1 MKQKGL
7 IAWFAHNHV
16 AANLLMLVVM
26 LGGLFSISLINKEI
40 FPVFALNRIMI
51 SASYPGASPEDIEQS
66 INVKIEQSL
75 DNVKNI
81 KRIQSVAS
89 QGSATLTLELESEA
103 DLEQVLDDVK
113 QQIEAISTF
122 PVNMETPL
130 VKRAEFT
137 SNVVFISLY
146 GNLNERQLK
155 EYAKQVRDDILQQTD
170 ASDVVVSGVKDYEIA
185 IDVSENALRKY
196 GLTFEQVA
204 QVVQQRSIDLP
215 GGMIKAKDGDL
226 LVRINGQ
233 LYNGDGFSSIVLQ
246 TRPDG
251 SRLYLS
257 DVATISDGFIE
268 DHILNRFNRERAAVI
283 QVRNLTDEDATK
295 IAEQVGNYVE
305 QAQTKL
311 PTGVY
316 LDSWGDMSHYL
327 EGRLNMML
335 SNMFYGGI
343 LVFIIL
349 ALFLDIRVAFWV
361 ILGIPFCFLGT
372 LLFMPTPL
380 VAVSINLISLFGFIL
395 VLGIVVDDAIVVG
408 ESVYSEVEDKGQS
421 IDNVIAGAKKVAIPA
436 TFGVLTTMAAFIP
449 MLISDAPRTEFF
461 KAIAW
466 VVLLCLTFSLIESKL
481 ILPAHLARARLAQG
495 KSRTNALSR
504 LKQRFNLAVDRF
516 INQGYRRF
524 ISVCIVHRY
533 SVLATFSGILMLAIA
548 LVVSG
553 QLRWVFFPNL
563 PSDYIQ
569 VNVDMNISSSDENN
583 AKVAAQIEEALYQ
596 TDAEIFQE
604 LGVHVV
610 KHTFINMENRQDLFV
625 LAELHKTE
633 TLPITSFEI
642 LKQWQAQLPPLVG
655 VKNITFEASIG
666 RKQSDVQ
673 FSLKGDDLA
682 QLAQA
687 SKAMQQLLYQYDGT
701 LNIKDD
707 LSSPTPEVKLQL
719 TEAGEALGLSLASLA
734 SQVRHAFYGYEVQR
748 VLRNNEEVKVM
759 VRYPQQERSTIGY
772 LESMKVIVPNG
783 RFVPFTEVA
792 KANIE
797 SSYTSINRVDRKRSV
812 IVSANVDKSQTSPS
826 EIYND
831 ILENKLDQ
839 LRQAFPSVKFALD
852 GRAKDEKNTKGS
864 LIRDSILALI
874 TIFAL
879 MAIPLRSY
887 SQPLIIMSVI
897 PFGIIGAI
905 AGHYLAGL
913 TLNLLSVFGILALAG
928 VVVNDSLVLVSFIN
942 RALQQGVPL
951 EQAVVNAG
959 CSRFRAIVLTSLTTF
974 FGLAPILLEDSLQ
987 AQIVIPM
994 ATSLAFGILFATVVT
1009 LLLVPSLY
1017 LILADIKRGMKRFY
1031 HWWWQPRTLE

>member
-40 FPVFALNRIMI
+40 FPAFALNRIMI

-89 QGSATLTLELESEA
+89 QGSASLTLELESEA

-122 PVNMETPL
+122 PVNMETPI

-226 LVRINGQ
+226 LVRTNGQ

-268 DHILNRFNRERAAVI
+268 DRILNRFNRERAAVI

-295 IAEQVGNYVE
+295 IAEQVGKYVE

-335 SNMFYGGI
+335 FNMFYGGI

-481 ILPAHLARARLAQG
+481 ILPAHLARARLAQA

-548 LVVSG
+548 LVISG

-719 TEAGEALGLSLASLA
+719 TKAGEALGLSLASLA

-772 LESMKVIVPNG
+772 LESMKVILPNG

-826 EIYND
+826 DIYND

-839 LRQAFPSVKFALD
+839 LRQAFPNVKFALD

-942 RALQQGVPL
+942 RALKQGVPL

>member
-40 FPVFALNRIMI
+40 FPAFALNRIMI

-89 QGSATLTLELESEA
+89 QGSASLTLELESEA

-146 GNLNERQLK
+146 GDLNERQLK

-226 LVRINGQ
+226 LVRTNGQ

-268 DHILNRFNRERAAVI
+268 DRILNRFNRERAAVI

-295 IAEQVGNYVE
+295 IAEQVGKYVE

-481 ILPAHLARARLAQG
+481 ILPAHLARARLAQA

-504 LKQRFNLAVDRF
+504 FKQRLNLAVDRF
-516 INQGYRRF
+516 INQDYRRF

-719 TEAGEALGLSLASLA
+719 TKAGEALGLSLASLA

-772 LESMKVIVPNG
+772 LENMKVILPNG

-826 EIYND
+826 DIYND

-839 LRQAFPSVKFALD
+839 LRQAFPNVKFALD

-942 RALQQGVPL
+942 RALKQGVPL

>member
-40 FPVFALNRIMI
+40 FPAFALNRIMI

-89 QGSATLTLELESEA
+89 QGSASLTLELESEA

-226 LVRINGQ
+226 LVRTNGQ

-257 DVATISDGFIE
+257 DVATIADGFIE
-268 DHILNRFNRERAAVI
+268 DRILNRFNRERAAVI

-295 IAEQVGNYVE
+295 IAEQVGKYVE

-495 KSRTNALSR
+495 KSRTNVLSR

-548 LVVSG
+548 LVISG

-719 TEAGEALGLSLASLA
+719 TKAGEALGLSLASLA

-772 LESMKVIVPNG
+772 LENMKVILPNG
-783 RFVPFTEVA
+783 HFVPFTEVA

-826 EIYND
+826 DIYND

-839 LRQAFPSVKFALD
+839 LRQAFPNVKFALD

-942 RALQQGVPL
+942 RALKQGVPL

-1017 LILADIKRGMKRFY
+1017 LILADIKRGMNRFY

>member
-40 FPVFALNRIMI
+40 FPAFALNRIMI

-89 QGSATLTLELESEA
+89 QGSASLTLELESEA

-226 LVRINGQ
+226 LVRTNGQ

-268 DHILNRFNRERAAVI
+268 DRILNRFNRERAAVI

-295 IAEQVGNYVE
+295 IAEQVGKYVE

-719 TEAGEALGLSLASLA
+719 TKAGEVLGLSLASLA

-772 LESMKVIVPNG
+772 LENMKVILPNG

-826 EIYND
+826 DIYND

-942 RALQQGVPL
+942 RALKQGVPL

>member
-7 IAWFAHNHV
+7 IAWFADNHV

-40 FPVFALNRIMI
+40 FPAFALNRIMI

-89 QGSATLTLELESEA
+89 QGSASLTLELESEA

-155 EYAKQVRDDILQQTD
+155 EYAKQIRDDILQQTE

-226 LVRINGQ
+226 LVRTNGQ

-268 DHILNRFNRERAAVI
+268 DRILNRFNRERAAVI

-295 IAEQVGNYVE
+295 IAEQVGKYVE

-481 ILPAHLARARLAQG
+481 ILPSHLARARLAQA
-495 KSRTNALSR
+495 KSQTNALSR
-504 LKQRFNLAVDRF
+504 LKQSFNLAVDRF

-719 TEAGEALGLSLASLA
+719 TKAGEALGLSLASLA

-772 LESMKVIVPNG
+772 LESMKVVLPNG

-826 EIYND
+826 DIYND

-994 ATSLAFGILFATVVT
+994 ATSLAFGILVATVVT

-1031 HWWWQPRTLE
+1031 HWWWQPRTLG

>member
-40 FPVFALNRIMI
+40 FPAFALNRIMI

-89 QGSATLTLELESEA
+89 QGSASLTLELESEA

-122 PVNMETPL
+122 PVKMETPL

-226 LVRINGQ
+226 LVRTNGQ

-268 DHILNRFNRERAAVI
+268 DRILNRFNRERAAVI

-295 IAEQVGNYVE
+295 IAEQVGKYVE
-305 QAQTKL
+305 KAQTKL

-421 IDNVIAGAKKVAIPA
+421 IDNVIAGAQKVAIPA

-481 ILPAHLARARLAQG
+481 ILPAHLARARLAQA
-495 KSRTNALSR
+495 KSRTSALSR

-569 VNVDMNISSSDENN
+569 VNVDMNISSSNENN

-707 LSSPTPEVKLQL
+707 MSSPTPEVKLQL
-719 TEAGEALGLSLASLA
+719 TKAGEALGLSLASLA

-772 LESMKVIVPNG
+772 LENMKVILPNG
-783 RFVPFTEVA
+783 HFVPFTEVA

-812 IVSANVDKSQTSPS
+812 IVSTNVDKSQTSPS
-826 EIYND
+826 DIYND

-839 LRQAFPSVKFALD
+839 LRQAFPNVKFALD
-852 GRAKDEKNTKGS
+852 GQAKDEKNTKGS

-942 RALQQGVPL
+942 RALKQGVPL

>member
-40 FPVFALNRIMI
+40 FPAFALNRIMI

-89 QGSATLTLELESEA
+89 QGSASLTLELESEA

-226 LVRINGQ
+226 LVRTNGQ

-268 DHILNRFNRERAAVI
+268 DRILNRFNRERAAVI

-295 IAEQVGNYVE
+295 IAEQVGKYIE
-305 QAQTKL
+305 KAQTKL
-311 PTGVY
+311 PTDVY

-408 ESVYSEVEDKGQS
+408 ESVYSEVEDKGKS

-719 TEAGEALGLSLASLA
+719 TKAGEALGLSLASLA

-772 LESMKVIVPNG
+772 LENMKVILPNG

-792 KANIE
+792 KSNIE

-826 EIYND
+826 DIYND

-839 LRQAFPSVKFALD
+839 LRQAFPNVKFALD

-864 LIRDSILALI
+864 LIRDSILALF

-942 RALQQGVPL
+942 RALKQGVPL

>member
-1 MKQKGL
+1 MKAKGL
-7 IAWFAHNHV
+7 IAWFTHNHV
-16 AANLLMLVVM
+16 AANLLMLLVI

-40 FPVFALNRIMI
+40 FPAFALNRIMI
-51 SASYPGASPEDIEQS
+51 TASYPGASPEDIEQS
-66 INVKIEQSL
+66 INIKIEQSL

-81 KRIQSVAS
+81 KRIESVAS
-89 QGSATLTLELESEA
+89 QGLASLTLELDTGA
-103 DLEQVLDDVK
+103 DLEKVLDDVK
-113 QQIEAISTF
+113 QQIDAITTF
-122 PVNMETPL
+122 PVNMEKPL
-130 VKRAEFT
+130 IKRAEFT
-137 SNVVFISLY
+137 SNVMFISLY

-155 EYAKQVRDDILQQTD
+155 EYAKQVRDDILLETS

-185 IDVSENALRKY
+185 IGVSENALRKY

-204 QVVQQRSIDLP
+204 NVVQQRSIDLP
-215 GGMIKAKDGDL
+215 GGIIKAKDGDL
-226 LVRINGQ
+226 LVRTNGQ
-233 LYNGDGFSSIVLQ
+233 LYSGDAFSSIVLR
-246 TRPDG
+246 TRSDG
-251 SRLYLS
+251 SRLLLS
-257 DVATISDGFIE
+257 DVATVSDGFVE
-268 DHILNRFNRERAAVI
+268 NRVLNRFNRQRATVI

-295 IAEQVGNYVE
+295 ISHQVSEYIAKKK
-305 QAQTKL
+305 AQL
-311 PTGVY
+311 PSGVY
-316 LDSWGDMSHYL
+316 LDTWGDMSHYL

-335 SNMFYGGI
+335 SNMLYGGI
-343 LVFIIL
+343 LVFVIL

-361 ILGIPFCFLGT
+361 MLGIPFCFLGT
-372 LLFMPTPL
+372 LLFMPTPFI
-380 VAVSINLISLFGFIL
+380 AVSINLISLFGFIL

-408 ESVYSEVEDKGQS
+408 ESVYTEVKDKGQR
-421 IDNVIAGAKKVAIPA
+421 IENVIKGVQNVAIPA

-466 VVLLCLTFSLIESKL
+466 VVLLCLSFSLIESKL
-481 ILPAHLARARLAQG
+481 ILPAHLARMRLTPPS
-495 KSRTNALSR
+495 KTPNLFSRIKL
-504 LKQRFNLAVDRF
+504 RFNSAVDRF
-516 INQGYRRF
+516 INHNYRRF
-524 ISVCIVHRY
+524 ITVCTRHRY

-569 VNVDMNISSSDENN
+569 VNVDMDVSSSDENN
-583 AKVAAQIEEALYQ
+583 ARVAAQIEDALYQ
-596 TDAEIFQE
+596 ADAKIYQE
-604 LGVHVV
+604 LGVNVV
-610 KHTFINMENRQDLFV
+610 KHTFMNMANRQDLFI

-633 TLPITSFEI
+633 TLPISSFEI
-642 LKQWQAQLPPLVG
+642 LKQWKAQMPPLVG
-655 VKNITFEASIG
+655 VKNITYDASID
-666 RKQSDVQ
+666 RKQSDLQ
-673 FSLKGDDLA
+673 FSLKGENLTELA
-682 QLAQA
+682 AA
-687 SKAMQQLLYQYDGT
+687 SKAMQQLLSEYDGT

-707 LSSPTPEVKLQL
+707 LSSPIPEVKLQL
-719 TEAGEALGLSLASLA
+719 TAAGEALGLSLSALA
-734 SQVRHAFYGYEVQR
+734 NQVRHAFFGYEAQR

-772 LESMKVIVPNG
+772 LENMKVRLPNG
-783 RFVPFTEVA
+783 KFVPFTEVA
-792 KANIE
+792 TANIE
-797 SSYTSINRVDRKRSV
+797 SSYTNINRVDRKRSV
-812 IVSANVDKSQTSPS
+812 IVSANVDKAQTAPS
-826 EIYND
+826 DIYND
-831 ILENKLDQ
+831 ILTNKLDKLQ
-839 LRQAFPSVKFALD
+839 QQYPDIKIALD

-864 LIRDSILALI
+864 LIRDSLLALL

-928 VVVNDSLVLVSFIN
+928 VVVNDSLVLVTFIN
-942 RALQQGVPL
+942 RALKQGVDL
-951 EQAVVNAG
+951 QQAVIDAG
-959 CSRFRAIVLTSLTTF
+959 CARFRAIVLTSLTTF

-1017 LILADIKRGMKRFY
+1017 LILQDVQSIIRRFY
-1031 HWWWQPRTLE
+1031 HWWWQPRTSE

>member
-40 FPVFALNRIMI
+40 FPAFALNRIMI

-89 QGSATLTLELESEA
+89 QGSASLTLELESEA

-185 IDVSENALRKY
+185 IDVSENVLRKY

-226 LVRINGQ
+226 LVRTNGQ

-257 DVATISDGFIE
+257 DVATIADGFIE
-268 DHILNRFNRERAAVI
+268 DRILNRFNRERAAVI

-295 IAEQVGNYVE
+295 IAEQVGKYVE

-481 ILPAHLARARLAQG
+481 ILPAHLARARLAQT

-719 TEAGEALGLSLASLA
+719 TKAGEALGLSLASLA

-772 LESMKVIVPNG
+772 LENMKVILPNG
-783 RFVPFTEVA
+783 HFVPFTEVA

-942 RALQQGVPL
+942 RALKQGVPL

>member
-40 FPVFALNRIMI
+40 FPAFALNRIMI

-89 QGSATLTLELESEA
+89 QGSASLTLELESEA

-130 VKRAEFT
+130 IKRAEFT

-226 LVRINGQ
+226 LVRTNGQ

-268 DHILNRFNRERAAVI
+268 DRILNRFNRERAAVI

-295 IAEQVGNYVE
+295 IAEQVGKYVE
-305 QAQTKL
+305 QSQTKL

-421 IDNVIAGAKKVAIPA
+421 IDNVIAGAQKVAIPA

-481 ILPAHLARARLAQG
+481 ILPAHLARARLAQA

-504 LKQRFNLAVDRF
+504 IKQRFNLAVDRF
-516 INQGYRRF
+516 INQSYRRF

-548 LVVSG
+548 LVISG

-719 TEAGEALGLSLASLA
+719 TKAGEALGLSLASLA

-772 LESMKVIVPNG
+772 LESMKVILPNG

-826 EIYND
+826 DIYND

-839 LRQAFPSVKFALD
+839 LRQAFPNVKFALD

-942 RALQQGVPL
+942 RALKQGVPL

>member
-40 FPVFALNRIMI
+40 FPAFALNRIMI

-89 QGSATLTLELESEA
+89 QGSASLTLELESEA

-226 LVRINGQ
+226 LVRTNGQ

-268 DHILNRFNRERAAVI
+268 DRILNRFNRERAAVI

-349 ALFLDIRVAFWV
+349 VLFLDIRVAFWV

-408 ESVYSEVEDKGQS
+408 ESVYSEVEAKGQS
-421 IDNVIAGAKKVAIPA
+421 IDNVITGAKKVAIPA

-481 ILPAHLARARLAQG
+481 ILPAHLARARLAQA

-548 LVVSG
+548 LVISG

-682 QLAQA
+682 QLEQA

-719 TEAGEALGLSLASLA
+719 TKAGEALGLSLASLA

-772 LESMKVIVPNG
+772 LESMKVILPNG

-826 EIYND
+826 DIYND

-839 LRQAFPSVKFALD
+839 LRQAFPNVKFALD

-942 RALQQGVPL
+942 RALKQGVPL

-1017 LILADIKRGMKRFY
+1017 LILADIKRGMNRFY

>member
-40 FPVFALNRIMI
+40 FPAFALNRIMI

-81 KRIQSVAS
+81 KRIRSVAS
-89 QGSATLTLELESEA
+89 QGSASLTLELESEA

-204 QVVQQRSIDLP
+204 QVAQLRSIDLP

-226 LVRINGQ
+226 LVRTNGQ

-268 DHILNRFNRERAAVI
+268 DRILNRFNRERAAVI

-305 QAQTKL
+305 KAQTKL

-421 IDNVIAGAKKVAIPA
+421 IDNVITGAKKVAIPA

-481 ILPAHLARARLAQG
+481 ILPAHLARARLAQA

-516 INQGYRRF
+516 INQSYRRF

-548 LVVSG
+548 LVISG

-719 TEAGEALGLSLASLA
+719 TKAGEALGLSLASLA

-748 VLRNNEEVKVM
+748 VLRNNEEVKIM

-772 LESMKVIVPNG
+772 LENMKVILPNG

-826 EIYND
+826 DIYND
-831 ILENKLDQ
+831 ILENKLEQ

-1031 HWWWQPRTLE
+1031 HWWWQPRSLE

>member
-40 FPVFALNRIMI
+40 FPAFALNRIMI

-89 QGSATLTLELESEA
+89 QGSASLTLELESEA

-122 PVNMETPL
+122 PVNMETPI

-226 LVRINGQ
+226 LVRTNGQ

-268 DHILNRFNRERAAVI
+268 DRILNRFNRERAAVI

-295 IAEQVGNYVE
+295 IAEQVGKYVE
-305 QAQTKL
+305 KAQTKL

-335 SNMFYGGI
+335 SNMLYGGI

-481 ILPAHLARARLAQG
+481 ILPAHLARARLAQA

-548 LVVSG
+548 LVASG

-642 LKQWQAQLPPLVG
+642 LKQWQAQLSPLVG

-673 FSLKGDDLA
+673 FSLKGDDLT

-719 TEAGEALGLSLASLA
+719 TKAGEALGLSLASLA

-772 LESMKVIVPNG
+772 LENMKVILPNG

-826 EIYND
+826 DIYND

-839 LRQAFPSVKFALD
+839 LRQAFPKVKFALD

-942 RALQQGVPL
+942 RALKQGVPL

-1031 HWWWQPRTLE
+1031 HWWWQPRTLG

>member
-40 FPVFALNRIMI
+40 FPAFALNRIMI

-89 QGSATLTLELESEA
+89 QGSASLTLELESEA

-226 LVRINGQ
+226 LVRTNGQ

-268 DHILNRFNRERAAVI
+268 DRILNRFNRERAAVI

-295 IAEQVGNYVE
+295 IAEQVGKYIE

-504 LKQRFNLAVDRF
+504 LKQHFNLAVDRF

-533 SVLATFSGILMLAIA
+533 SVLATFSGILLLAIA
-548 LVVSG
+548 LVISG

-687 SKAMQQLLYQYDGT
+687 SKAMHQLLYQYDGT

-719 TEAGEALGLSLASLA
+719 TKAGEALGLSLASLA

-772 LESMKVIVPNG
+772 LESMKVILPNG

-826 EIYND
+826 DIYND

-1031 HWWWQPRTLE
+1031 HWWWQPRSLE

>member
-1 MKQKGL
+1 MNQKGL

-40 FPVFALNRIMI
+40 FPAFALNRIMI

-89 QGSATLTLELESEA
+89 QGSASLTLELESEA

-226 LVRINGQ
+226 LVRTNGQ

-268 DHILNRFNRERAAVI
+268 DRILNRFNRERAAVI

-372 LLFMPTPL
+372 LFFMPTPL

-548 LVVSG
+548 LVISG

-719 TEAGEALGLSLASLA
+719 TKAGEALGLSLASLA

-772 LESMKVIVPNG
+772 LESMKVILPNG

-826 EIYND
+826 DIYND

-839 LRQAFPSVKFALD
+839 LRQAFPNVKFALD

-942 RALQQGVPL
+942 RALKQGVPL

-1017 LILADIKRGMKRFY
+1017 LILADIKRGMNRFY

>member
-40 FPVFALNRIMI
+40 FPAFALNRIMI

-89 QGSATLTLELESEA
+89 QGSASLTLELESEA

-226 LVRINGQ
+226 LVRTNGQ

-268 DHILNRFNRERAAVI
+268 DRILNRFNRERAAVI

-295 IAEQVGNYVE
+295 IAEQVGKYVE

-481 ILPAHLARARLAQG
+481 ILPAHLARARLAQA
-495 KSRTNALSR
+495 KSRTSALSR
-504 LKQRFNLAVDRF
+504 IKQRFNLAVDRF

-687 SKAMQQLLYQYDGT
+687 SKAMQQLLFQYDGT

-719 TEAGEALGLSLASLA
+719 TKAGEALGLSLASLA

-772 LESMKVIVPNG
+772 LESMKVILPNG
-783 RFVPFTEVA
+783 GFVPFTEVA

-826 EIYND
+826 DIYND

-839 LRQAFPSVKFALD
+839 LRQAFPNVKFALD

-1017 LILADIKRGMKRFY
+1017 LILADIKRGMNRFY

>member
-40 FPVFALNRIMI
+40 FPAFALNRIMI

-89 QGSATLTLELESEA
+89 QGSASLTLELESEA

-226 LVRINGQ
+226 LVRTNGQ

-268 DHILNRFNRERAAVI
+268 DRILNRFNRERAAVI

-295 IAEQVGNYVE
+295 IAEQVGKYVE

-311 PTGVY
+311 PTGVH

-481 ILPAHLARARLAQG
+481 ILPAHLARARLAQA

-719 TEAGEALGLSLASLA
+719 TKAGEALGLSLASLA

-772 LESMKVIVPNG
+772 LENMKVILPNG

-826 EIYND
+826 DIYND

-839 LRQAFPSVKFALD
+839 LRQVFPSVKFALD

-942 RALQQGVPL
+942 RALKQGVPL

>member
-1 MKQKGL
+1 
-7 IAWFAHNHV
+7 
-16 AANLLMLVVM
+16 
-26 LGGLFSISLINKEI
+26 
-40 FPVFALNRIMI
+40 
-51 SASYPGASPEDIEQS
+51 
-66 INVKIEQSL
+66 
-75 DNVKNI
+75 
-81 KRIQSVAS
+81 
-89 QGSATLTLELESEA
+89 
-103 DLEQVLDDVK
+103 
-113 QQIEAISTF
+113 
-122 PVNMETPL
+122 
-130 VKRAEFT
+130 
-137 SNVVFISLY
+137 
-146 GNLNERQLK
+146 
-155 EYAKQVRDDILQQTD
+155 
-170 ASDVVVSGVKDYEIA
+170 
-185 IDVSENALRKY
+185 
-196 GLTFEQVA
+196 
-204 QVVQQRSIDLP
+204 
-215 GGMIKAKDGDL
+215 
-226 LVRINGQ
+226 
-233 LYNGDGFSSIVLQ
+233 
-246 TRPDG
+246 
-251 SRLYLS
+251 
-257 DVATISDGFIE
+257 
-268 DHILNRFNRERAAVI
+268 
-283 QVRNLTDEDATK
+283 
-295 IAEQVGNYVE
+295 
-305 QAQTKL
+305 
-311 PTGVY
+311 
-316 LDSWGDMSHYL
+316 
-327 EGRLNMML
+327 
-335 SNMFYGGI
+335 
-343 LVFIIL
+343 
-349 ALFLDIRVAFWV
+349 
-361 ILGIPFCFLGT
+361 
-372 LLFMPTPL
+372 MPTPL

-466 VVLLCLTFSLIESKL
+466 VVLLCLTLSLIESKL

-553 QLRWVFFPNL
+553 QLRWVFFLNL

-583 AKVAAQIEEALYQ
+583 AKIAAQIEEALYQ

-719 TEAGEALGLSLASLA
+719 TKAGEALGLSLASLA

-772 LESMKVIVPNG
+772 LENMKVILPNG

-812 IVSANVDKSQTSPS
+812 IVSANFDKSQTSPS

>member
-40 FPVFALNRIMI
+40 FPAFALNRIMI

-89 QGSATLTLELESEA
+89 QGSASLTLELESEA

-130 VKRAEFT
+130 IKRAEFT

-226 LVRINGQ
+226 LVRTNGQ

-268 DHILNRFNRERAAVI
+268 DRILNRFNRERAAVI

-295 IAEQVGNYVE
+295 IAEQVGKYVE
-305 QAQTKL
+305 QSQTKL

-421 IDNVIAGAKKVAIPA
+421 IDNVIAGAQKVAIPA

-481 ILPAHLARARLAQG
+481 ILPAHLARARLAQA
-495 KSRTNALSR
+495 KSRSNALSR
-504 LKQRFNLAVDRF
+504 IKQRFNLAVDRF
-516 INQGYRRF
+516 INQSYRRF

-548 LVVSG
+548 LVISG

-719 TEAGEALGLSLASLA
+719 TKAGEALGLSLASLA

-772 LESMKVIVPNG
+772 LESMKVILPNG

-826 EIYND
+826 DIYND

-839 LRQAFPSVKFALD
+839 LRQAFPNVKFALD

-942 RALQQGVPL
+942 RALKQGVPL

>member
-1 MKQKGL
+1 MKEKGL
-7 IAWFAHNHV
+7 IAWFTHNHV
-16 AANLLMLVVM
+16 AANLLMLLVI

-40 FPVFALNRIMI
+40 FPAFALNRIMI
-51 SASYPGASPEDIEQS
+51 TASYPGASPEDIEQS
-66 INVKIEQSL
+66 INIKIEQSL

-81 KRIQSVAS
+81 KRIESVAS
-89 QGSATLTLELESEA
+89 QGLASLTLELDTGA
-103 DLEQVLDDVK
+103 DLEKVLDDVK
-113 QQIEAISTF
+113 QQIDAITTF

-130 VKRAEFT
+130 IKRAEFT
-137 SNVVFISLY
+137 SNVMFISLY

-155 EYAKQVRDDILQQTD
+155 EYAKQVRDDILLESS

-204 QVVQQRSIDLP
+204 NVVQQRSIDLP
-215 GGMIKAKDGDL
+215 GGIIKAKDGDL
-226 LVRINGQ
+226 LVRTNGQ
-233 LYNGDGFSSIVLQ
+233 LYSGDAFSSIVLR
-246 TRPDG
+246 TRSDG
-251 SRLYLS
+251 SRLLLS
-257 DVATISDGFIE
+257 DVATVSDGFVE
-268 DHILNRFNRERAAVI
+268 NRVLNRFNRQRAAVI

-295 IAEQVGNYVE
+295 ISHQVSEYIAKK
-305 QAQTKL
+305 QAQL
-311 PTGVY
+311 PSGVY
-316 LDSWGDMSHYL
+316 LDTWGDMSHYL

-335 SNMFYGGI
+335 SNMLYGGI
-343 LVFIIL
+343 LVFVIL

-372 LLFMPTPL
+372 LLFMPTPFI
-380 VAVSINLISLFGFIL
+380 AVSINLISLFGFIL

-408 ESVYSEVEDKGQS
+408 ESVYSEIEDKGQG

-466 VVLLCLTFSLIESKL
+466 IVLLCLSFSLIESKL
-481 ILPAHLARARLAQG
+481 ILPAHLARMRLTPRS
-495 KSRTNALSR
+495 KTPHLLSR
-504 LKQRFNLAVDRF
+504 LKLRFNNAVDRF
-516 INQGYRRF
+516 INYNYRRF
-524 ISVCIVHRY
+524 ITLCTRHRY

-569 VNVDMNISSSDENN
+569 VNVDMDVSSSDENN
-583 AKVAAQIEEALYQ
+583 ARVAAQIEDALYQ
-596 TDAEIFQE
+596 ADAKIYQE
-604 LGVHVV
+604 LGVNVV
-610 KHTFINMENRQDLFV
+610 KHTFMNMANRQDLFI

-633 TLPITSFEI
+633 TLPISSFEI
-642 LKQWQAQLPPLVG
+642 LKQWQAQMPPLVG
-655 VKNITFEASIG
+655 VKNITYDASID
-666 RKQSDVQ
+666 RKQSDLQ
-673 FSLKGDDLA
+673 FSLKGENLT
-682 QLAQA
+682 QLAAA
-687 SKAMQQLLYQYDGT
+687 SKAMQQLLSEYDGT

-707 LSSPTPEVKLQL
+707 LSSPIPEVKLQL
-719 TEAGEALGLSLASLA
+719 TAVGEALGLSLSALA
-734 SQVRHAFYGYEVQR
+734 NQVRHAFFGYEAQR

-772 LESMKVIVPNG
+772 LENMKVRLPSG
-783 RFVPFTEVA
+783 KFVPFTEVA
-792 KANIE
+792 TANIE

-812 IVSANVDKSQTSPS
+812 IVSANVDKAQTSPS

-831 ILENKLDQ
+831 ILTNKLDTLQ
-839 LRQAFPSVKFALD
+839 QQYPDIKIALD

-864 LIRDSILALI
+864 LIRDALLALL

-905 AGHYLAGL
+905 AGHYIAGL

-928 VVVNDSLVLVSFIN
+928 VVVNDSLVLVTFIN
-942 RALQQGVPL
+942 RALKQGVDL
-951 EQAVVNAG
+951 QQAVIDAG
-959 CSRFRAIVLTSLTTF
+959 CARFRAIVLTSLTTF

-1017 LILADIKRGMKRFY
+1017 LILQDVKSVIRRFY
-1031 HWWWQPRTLE
+1031 HWWWQPRTSE

>member
-26 LGGLFSISLINKEI
+26 LGGLFSISSINKEI
-40 FPVFALNRIMI
+40 FPAFALNRIMI

-89 QGSATLTLELESEA
+89 QGSASLTLELEPEA

-204 QVVQQRSIDLP
+204 QVRQQRSIDLP

-226 LVRINGQ
+226 LVRTNGQ

-257 DVATISDGFIE
+257 DVATIADGFIE
-268 DHILNRFNRERAAVI
+268 DRILNRFNRERAAVI

-295 IAEQVGNYVE
+295 IAGQVGKYVE
-305 QAQTKL
+305 QAQAKL

-481 ILPAHLARARLAQG
+481 ILPAHLARARLAQA

-548 LVVSG
+548 LVASG

-673 FSLKGDDLA
+673 FSLK
-682 QLAQA
+682 
-687 SKAMQQLLYQYDGT
+687 
-701 LNIKDD
+701 
-707 LSSPTPEVKLQL
+707 
-719 TEAGEALGLSLASLA
+719 
-734 SQVRHAFYGYEVQR
+734 
-748 VLRNNEEVKVM
+748 
-759 VRYPQQERSTIGY
+759 
-772 LESMKVIVPNG
+772 
-783 RFVPFTEVA
+783 
-792 KANIE
+792 
-797 SSYTSINRVDRKRSV
+797 
-812 IVSANVDKSQTSPS
+812 
-826 EIYND
+826 
-831 ILENKLDQ
+831 
-839 LRQAFPSVKFALD
+839 
-852 GRAKDEKNTKGS
+852 
-864 LIRDSILALI
+864 
-874 TIFAL
+874 
-879 MAIPLRSY
+879 
-887 SQPLIIMSVI
+887 
-897 PFGIIGAI
+897 
-905 AGHYLAGL
+905 
-913 TLNLLSVFGILALAG
+913 
-928 VVVNDSLVLVSFIN
+928 
-942 RALQQGVPL
+942 
-951 EQAVVNAG
+951 
-959 CSRFRAIVLTSLTTF
+959 
-974 FGLAPILLEDSLQ
+974 
-987 AQIVIPM
+987 
-994 ATSLAFGILFATVVT
+994 
-1009 LLLVPSLY
+1009 
-1017 LILADIKRGMKRFY
+1017 RG
-1031 HWWWQPRTLE
+1031 

>member
-40 FPVFALNRIMI
+40 FPAFALNRIMI

-89 QGSATLTLELESEA
+89 QGSASLTLELESEA

-226 LVRINGQ
+226 LVRTNGQ

-257 DVATISDGFIE
+257 DVATIADGFIE
-268 DHILNRFNRERAAVI
+268 DRILNRFNRERAAVI

-311 PTGVY
+311 PIGVH

-421 IDNVIAGAKKVAIPA
+421 IDSVIAGAKKVAIPA

-481 ILPAHLARARLAQG
+481 ILPAHLSRARLAQG

-719 TEAGEALGLSLASLA
+719 TKAGEALGLSLASLA

-772 LESMKVIVPNG
+772 LENMKVILPNG

-826 EIYND
+826 DIYND

-942 RALQQGVPL
+942 RALKQGVPL

-1017 LILADIKRGMKRFY
+1017 LILADIKRGVKRFY

>member
-1 MKQKGL
+1 MKAKGL
-7 IAWFAHNHV
+7 IAWFTHNHV
-16 AANLLMLVVM
+16 AANLLMLLVI

-40 FPVFALNRIMI
+40 FPAFAMNRIMI
-51 SASYPGASPEDIEQS
+51 TASYPGASPEDIEQS
-66 INVKIEQSL
+66 INIKIEQSL

-81 KRIQSVAS
+81 KRIESVAS
-89 QGSATLTLELESEA
+89 QGLASLTLELETGA
-103 DLEQVLDDVK
+103 DLEKVLDDVK
-113 QQIEAISTF
+113 QQIDAITTF

-130 VKRAEFT
+130 IKRAEFT
-137 SNVVFISLY
+137 SNVMFISLY

-155 EYAKQVRDDILQQTD
+155 EYAKQVRDDILLETS

-204 QVVQQRSIDLP
+204 NAVQQRSIDLP
-215 GGMIKAKDGDL
+215 GGIIKAKDGDL
-226 LVRINGQ
+226 LVRTNGQ
-233 LYNGDGFSSIVLQ
+233 LYSGDAFSSIVLR
-246 TRPDG
+246 TRSDG
-251 SRLYLS
+251 SRLLLS
-257 DVATISDGFIE
+257 DVATVSDGFVE
-268 DHILNRFNRERAAVI
+268 NRVLNRFNRKRAAVI

-295 IAEQVGNYVE
+295 ISHQVSEYIAKK
-305 QAQTKL
+305 QAQL
-311 PTGVY
+311 PSDVY
-316 LDSWGDMSHYL
+316 LDTWGDMSHYL

-335 SNMFYGGI
+335 SNMLYGGV
-343 LVFIIL
+343 LVFVIL

-372 LLFMPTPL
+372 LLFMPTPFI
-380 VAVSINLISLFGFIL
+380 AVSINLISLFGFIL

-408 ESVYSEVEDKGQS
+408 ESVYTEVKDKGQR
-421 IDNVIAGAKKVAIPA
+421 IENVIKGVQNVAIPA

-466 VVLLCLTFSLIESKL
+466 IVLLCLSFSLIESKL
-481 ILPAHLARARLAQG
+481 ILPAHLARMRLTPPS
-495 KSRTNALSR
+495 KKPHLLSR
-504 LKQRFNLAVDRF
+504 LKLRFNSAVDRF
-516 INQGYRRF
+516 INHNYRRF
-524 ISVCIVHRY
+524 ITVCTRHRY

-569 VNVDMNISSSDENN
+569 VNVDMDVSSSDENN
-583 AKVAAQIEEALYQ
+583 ARVAAQIEDALYQ
-596 TDAEIFQE
+596 ADAKIYQE
-604 LGVHVV
+604 LGVNVV
-610 KHTFINMENRQDLFV
+610 KHTFMNMANRQDLFI

-633 TLPITSFEI
+633 TLPISSFEI
-642 LKQWQAQLPPLVG
+642 LKQWKAQMPPLVG
-655 VKNITFEASIG
+655 VKNITYDASID
-666 RKQSDVQ
+666 RKQSDLQ
-673 FSLKGDDLA
+673 FSLKGENLTELA
-682 QLAQA
+682 AA
-687 SKAMQQLLYQYDGT
+687 SKAMQQLLSEYDGT

-707 LSSPTPEVKLQL
+707 LSSPIPEVKLQL
-719 TEAGEALGLSLASLA
+719 TAAGEALGLSLSALA
-734 SQVRHAFYGYEVQR
+734 NQVRHAFFGYEAQR

-772 LESMKVIVPNG
+772 LENMKVRLPNG
-783 RFVPFTEVA
+783 KFVPFTEVA
-792 KANIE
+792 TANIE
-797 SSYTSINRVDRKRSV
+797 SSYTNINRVDRKRSV
-812 IVSANVDKSQTSPS
+812 IVSANVDKAQTAPS
-826 EIYND
+826 DIYND
-831 ILENKLDQ
+831 ILTNKLDKLQ
-839 LRQAFPSVKFALD
+839 QQYPDIKIALD

-864 LIRDSILALI
+864 LIRDSLLALL

-928 VVVNDSLVLVSFIN
+928 VVVNDSLVLVTFIN
-942 RALQQGVPL
+942 RALKQGVDL
-951 EQAVVNAG
+951 QQAVIDAG
-959 CSRFRAIVLTSLTTF
+959 CARFRAIVLTSLTTF

-1017 LILADIKRGMKRFY
+1017 LILQDVQSVIRRFY
-1031 HWWWQPRTLE
+1031 HWWWQPRTSE

>member
-40 FPVFALNRIMI
+40 FPAFALNRIMI

-81 KRIQSVAS
+81 KRIKSVAS
-89 QGSATLTLELESEA
+89 QGSASLTLELESEA

-226 LVRINGQ
+226 LVRTNGQ

-268 DHILNRFNRERAAVI
+268 DRILNRFNRERAAVI

-295 IAEQVGNYVE
+295 IAEQVGKYVE
-305 QAQTKL
+305 QAQAKL

-548 LVVSG
+548 LVISG

-596 TDAEIFQE
+596 TDAEIFQD

-719 TEAGEALGLSLASLA
+719 TKAGEALGLSLASLA

-772 LESMKVIVPNG
+772 LESMKVILPNG

-826 EIYND
+826 DIYND

-839 LRQAFPSVKFALD
+839 LRQAFPNVKFALD

-942 RALQQGVPL
+942 RALKQGVPL

-1017 LILADIKRGMKRFY
+1017 LILADIKRGMNRFY

>member
-40 FPVFALNRIMI
+40 FPAFALNRIMI

-89 QGSATLTLELESEA
+89 QGSASLTLELESEA

-226 LVRINGQ
+226 LVRTNGQ

-268 DHILNRFNRERAAVI
+268 DRILNRFNRERAAVI

-295 IAEQVGNYVE
+295 IAEQVGKYVE

-408 ESVYSEVEDKGQS
+408 ESVYSEVEDNGQS

-719 TEAGEALGLSLASLA
+719 TKAGEALGLSLASLA

-772 LESMKVIVPNG
+772 LENMKVILPNG

-839 LRQAFPSVKFALD
+839 LRQAFPNVKFALD

-942 RALQQGVPL
+942 RALKQGVSL

>member
-40 FPVFALNRIMI
+40 FPAFALNRIMI

-89 QGSATLTLELESEA
+89 QGSASLTLELESEA
-103 DLEQVLDDVK
+103 DLEQVLNDVK

-226 LVRINGQ
+226 LVRTNGQ

-268 DHILNRFNRERAAVI
+268 DRILNRFNRERAAVI

-295 IAEQVGNYVE
+295 IAEQVGKYIE
-305 QAQTKL
+305 KAQTKL

-625 LAELHKTE
+625 LAELNKTE

-719 TEAGEALGLSLASLA
+719 TKAGEALGLSLASLA

-772 LESMKVIVPNG
+772 LENMKVILPNG

-826 EIYND
+826 DIYND

-839 LRQAFPSVKFALD
+839 LRQAFPNVKFALD

-942 RALQQGVPL
+942 RALKQGVPL

>member
-7 IAWFAHNHV
+7 IAWFADNHV

-40 FPVFALNRIMI
+40 FPAFALNRIMI

-66 INVKIEQSL
+66 INVKIEPSL

-89 QGSATLTLELESEA
+89 QGSASLTLELESEA

-226 LVRINGQ
+226 LVRTNGQ

-257 DVATISDGFIE
+257 DVATIADGFIE
-268 DHILNRFNRERAAVI
+268 DRILNRFNRERAAVI

-421 IDNVIAGAKKVAIPA
+421 IDNVITGAKKVAIPA

-481 ILPAHLARARLAQG
+481 ILPAHLARARLAQA

-516 INQGYRRF
+516 INQSYRRF

-548 LVVSG
+548 LVISG

-719 TEAGEALGLSLASLA
+719 TKAGEALGLSLASLA

-772 LESMKVIVPNG
+772 LENMKVILPNG
-783 RFVPFTEVA
+783 HFVPFTEVA

-826 EIYND
+826 DIYND

-839 LRQAFPSVKFALD
+839 LRQAFPNVKFALD

-942 RALQQGVPL
+942 RALKQGVPL

-1017 LILADIKRGMKRFY
+1017 LILADTKRGMKRFY

>member
-7 IAWFAHNHV
+7 IAWFAYNHV

-40 FPVFALNRIMI
+40 FPAFALNRIMI

-89 QGSATLTLELESEA
+89 QGSASLTLELESEA

-226 LVRINGQ
+226 LVRTNGQ

-268 DHILNRFNRERAAVI
+268 DRILNRFNRERAAVI

-295 IAEQVGNYVE
+295 IAEQVGKYVE
-305 QAQTKL
+305 QAQNQL
-311 PTGVY
+311 PTDVY

-719 TEAGEALGLSLASLA
+719 TKAGEALGLSLASLA

-772 LESMKVIVPNG
+772 LESMKVILPSG

-826 EIYND
+826 DIYND

-839 LRQAFPSVKFALD
+839 LRQAFPNVKFALD

-942 RALQQGVPL
+942 RALKQGVPL

>member
-40 FPVFALNRIMI
+40 FPAFALNRIMI

-89 QGSATLTLELESEA
+89 QGSASLTLELESEA

-226 LVRINGQ
+226 LVRTNGQ

-257 DVATISDGFIE
+257 DVATISDDFIE
-268 DHILNRFNRERAAVI
+268 DRILNRFNRERAAVI

-305 QAQTKL
+305 QAQKKL

-316 LDSWGDMSHYL
+316 LDSWGDMSYYL

-516 INQGYRRF
+516 INQGYRRL

-596 TDAEIFQE
+596 TDAEIFKE

-719 TEAGEALGLSLASLA
+719 TKAGEALGLSLASLA

-772 LESMKVIVPNG
+772 LENMKVILPNG

-826 EIYND
+826 DIYND

-839 LRQAFPSVKFALD
+839 LRQAFPKVKFALD

-942 RALQQGVPL
+942 RALKQGVPL

>member
-40 FPVFALNRIMI
+40 FPAFALNRIMI

-89 QGSATLTLELESEA
+89 QGSASLTLELESEA

-185 IDVSENALRKY
+185 IDVSENSLRKY

-226 LVRINGQ
+226 LVRTNGQ

-268 DHILNRFNRERAAVI
+268 DRILNRFNRERAAVI

-295 IAEQVGNYVE
+295 IAEQVGKYIE

-504 LKQRFNLAVDRF
+504 LKQHFNLAVDRF

-533 SVLATFSGILMLAIA
+533 SVLATFSGILLLAIA
-548 LVVSG
+548 LVISG

-625 LAELHKTE
+625 LVELHKTE

-719 TEAGEALGLSLASLA
+719 TKAGEALGLSLASLA

-772 LESMKVIVPNG
+772 LESMKVILPNG
-783 RFVPFTEVA
+783 HFVPFTEVA

-826 EIYND
+826 DIYND

-942 RALQQGVPL
+942 RALKQGVPL

>member
-40 FPVFALNRIMI
+40 FPAFALNRIMI

-89 QGSATLTLELESEA
+89 QGSASLTLELEPEA

-155 EYAKQVRDDILQQTD
+155 EYAKQVREDILQQTD

-226 LVRINGQ
+226 LVRTNGQ

-268 DHILNRFNRERAAVI
+268 DRILNRFNRERAAVI

-295 IAEQVGNYVE
+295 IAEQVVKYVE
-305 QAQTKL
+305 QAQTQL

-504 LKQRFNLAVDRF
+504 LKQRFNSAVDRF

-719 TEAGEALGLSLASLA
+719 TKAGEALGLSLASLA

-772 LESMKVIVPNG
+772 LESMKVILPNG

-826 EIYND
+826 DIYND

-839 LRQAFPSVKFALD
+839 LRQAFPNVKFALD

-942 RALQQGVPL
+942 RALKQGVPL

>member
-40 FPVFALNRIMI
+40 FPAFALNRIMI

-89 QGSATLTLELESEA
+89 QGSASLTLELESEA

-226 LVRINGQ
+226 LVRTNGQ

-257 DVATISDGFIE
+257 DVATIADGFIE
-268 DHILNRFNRERAAVI
+268 DRILNRFNRERAAVI

-295 IAEQVGNYVE
+295 IAEQVGKYIE

-408 ESVYSEVEDKGQS
+408 ESVYSEVEAKGQS

-596 TDAEIFQE
+596 TDAEIFQV

-666 RKQSDVQ
+666 RKQTDVQ

-719 TEAGEALGLSLASLA
+719 TKAGEALGLSLASLA

-772 LESMKVIVPNG
+772 LENMKVILPNG
-783 RFVPFTEVA
+783 HFVPFTEVA

-826 EIYND
+826 DIYND

-942 RALQQGVPL
+942 RALKQGVPL

-1017 LILADIKRGMKRFY
+1017 LILADIKRGMNRFY

>member
-40 FPVFALNRIMI
+40 FPAFALNRIMI

-89 QGSATLTLELESEA
+89 QGSASLTLELESEA

-226 LVRINGQ
+226 LVRTNGQ

-257 DVATISDGFIE
+257 DVATISDDFIE
-268 DHILNRFNRERAAVI
+268 DRILNRFNRERAAVI

-295 IAEQVGNYVE
+295 IAEQVGKYVE

-311 PTGVY
+311 PIGVY

-481 ILPAHLARARLAQG
+481 ILPAHLARARLAQA

-673 FSLKGDDLA
+673 FSLKGDDLT

-719 TEAGEALGLSLASLA
+719 TKAGEALGLSLASLA

-772 LESMKVIVPNG
+772 LENMKVILPNG
-783 RFVPFTEVA
+783 HFVPFTEVA

-826 EIYND
+826 DIYND

-942 RALQQGVPL
+942 RALKQGVPL

>member
-40 FPVFALNRIMI
+40 FPAFALNRIMI

-89 QGSATLTLELESEA
+89 QGSASLTLELESEA

-226 LVRINGQ
+226 LLRTNGQ

-268 DHILNRFNRERAAVI
+268 DRILNRFNRERAAVI

-295 IAEQVGNYVE
+295 IAEQVGKYVE
-305 QAQTKL
+305 KAQTKL

-548 LVVSG
+548 LVASG

-719 TEAGEALGLSLASLA
+719 TKAGEALGLSLASLA

-772 LESMKVIVPNG
+772 LESMKVILPNG

-826 EIYND
+826 DIYND

-839 LRQAFPSVKFALD
+839 LRQVFPSVKFALD

-942 RALQQGVPL
+942 RALKQGVPL

-1017 LILADIKRGMKRFY
+1017 LILADIKRGMNRFY

>member
-40 FPVFALNRIMI
+40 FPAFALNRIMI

-89 QGSATLTLELESEA
+89 QGSASLTLELESEA

-226 LVRINGQ
+226 LVRTNGQ

-268 DHILNRFNRERAAVI
+268 DRILNRFNRERAAVI

-305 QAQTKL
+305 KAQTKL

-495 KSRTNALSR
+495 KSRTNALSQ

-533 SVLATFSGILMLAIA
+533 SVLATFSGILLLAIA
-548 LVVSG
+548 LVISG
-553 QLRWVFFPNL
+553 QLRWIFFPNL

-719 TEAGEALGLSLASLA
+719 TKAGEALGLSLASLA

-772 LESMKVIVPNG
+772 LENMKVILPNG

-839 LRQAFPSVKFALD
+839 LRQAFPNIKFALD

-942 RALQQGVPL
+942 RALKQGVPL
-951 EQAVVNAG
+951 DQAVVNAG

>member
-40 FPVFALNRIMI
+40 FPAFALNRIMI

-89 QGSATLTLELESEA
+89 QGSASLTLELESEA

-226 LVRINGQ
+226 LVRTNGQ

-257 DVATISDGFIE
+257 DVATIADGFIE
-268 DHILNRFNRERAAVI
+268 DRILNRFNRERAAVI

-673 FSLKGDDLA
+673 FSLKGDDLT

-719 TEAGEALGLSLASLA
+719 TKAGEALGLSLASLA

-772 LESMKVIVPNG
+772 LENMKVILPNG

-826 EIYND
+826 DIYND

-942 RALQQGVPL
+942 RALKQGVPL

>member
-40 FPVFALNRIMI
+40 FPAFALNRIMI

-89 QGSATLTLELESEA
+89 QGSASLTLELESEA

-226 LVRINGQ
+226 LVRTNGQ

-268 DHILNRFNRERAAVI
+268 DRILNRFNRERAAVI

-295 IAEQVGNYVE
+295 IAEQVGKYVE

-481 ILPAHLARARLAQG
+481 ILPAHLARARLAQA

-719 TEAGEALGLSLASLA
+719 TKAGEALGLSLASLA

-772 LESMKVIVPNG
+772 LENMKVILPNG

-826 EIYND
+826 DIYND

-839 LRQAFPSVKFALD
+839 LRQAFPNVKFALD

-864 LIRDSILALI
+864 LIRDSILALL

-942 RALQQGVPL
+942 RALKQGVPL

>member
-40 FPVFALNRIMI
+40 FPAFALNRIMI

-89 QGSATLTLELESEA
+89 QGSASLTLELESEA

-226 LVRINGQ
+226 LVRTNGQ

-257 DVATISDGFIE
+257 DVATISDAFIE
-268 DHILNRFNRERAAVI
+268 DRILNRFNRERAAVI

-295 IAEQVGNYVE
+295 IAEQVGNYIE

-481 ILPAHLARARLAQG
+481 ILPAHLARARLAQA

-719 TEAGEALGLSLASLA
+719 TKAGEALGLSLASLA

-748 VLRNNEEVKVM
+748 VLRNNEEVKVI

-772 LESMKVIVPNG
+772 LESMKVILPNG

-826 EIYND
+826 DIYND

-852 GRAKDEKNTKGS
+852 GRAKDEKSTKGS

-942 RALQQGVPL
+942 RALKQGMPL